1 MTSNKRPVQPL
12 GRPLGPGINALSTG
26 VTKYLE
32 PQTGRVPRLATP
44 LPTSRTRHVF
54 VFARGLNFSK
64 YKQARYRVR
73 VLRFQSKG
81 PGMNFSARADT
92 TFNLKDPA
100 RTSSLSAH
108 SCRVLN
114 FGTRRSNL
122 RTRHVFTFS
131 VQWPF
136 PTFSPFFPFL
146 FPFPSF
152 PSPFLSL
159 FLLFPLFLPLSPF
172 FLSHFFCH
180 FSPSLWPSHFY
191 NLHLLITANLH
202 RTILIHFPSI
212 HPSQVS
218 PKLPKI
224 HQITAS
230 APSQKDTKNL
240 PIAPIPVER
249 ARRSLHAGSFTFEA
263 RQRPA
268 TQPYLRPLHCDQR
281 AVHKGCTPSPRVMLP
296 VCFQDAAQVP

>member
-1 MTSNKRPVQPL
+1 MFSLFRCN
-12 GRPLGPGINALSTG
+12 GPS
-26 VTKYLE
+26 
-32 PQTGRVPRLATP
+32 P
-44 LPTSRTRHVF
+44 
-54 VFARGLNFSK
+54 
-64 YKQARYRVR
+64 
-73 VLRFQSKG
+73 
-81 PGMNFSARADT
+81 
-92 TFNLKDPA
+92 
-100 RTSSLSAH
+100 
-108 SCRVLN
+108 
-114 FGTRRSNL
+114 
-122 RTRHVFTFS
+122 
-131 VQWPF
+131 PF
-136 PTFSPFFPFL
+136 PLFSLFFFLSLPFPPLFFPFSFF
-146 FPFPSF
+146 FPFF
-152 PSPFLSL
+152 F
-159 FLLFPLFLPLSPF
+159 LFLPFFSPT
-172 FLSHFFCH
+172 FFCH

-230 APSQKDTKNL
+230 VPPQKDTKNL

-268 TQPYLRPLHCDQR
+268 TQRYLRPLHCDQR